1 MTFAAPL
8 RNRLPSKLAALLP
21 WGLAALLG
29 WLAALVCA
37 DIAWRVWPAPAPASN
52 IQAQHNGE
60 ALVPDLPATLWPQP
74 TEQSA
79 PAVAPA
85 TTLPLSL
92 VGGILSSTDSRVVVI
107 TTPQGPRVASVG
119 DEIMPGTHI
128 RSITEQGVR
137 LEHASG
143 EEQLSW
149 PTRPERQ
156 QSAIRLV
163 IDGQAHTGT
172 GESSCEEGSSPIT
185 NISEVCR

>member
-8 RNRLPSKLAALLP
+8 RNRLPGTLAVVLP

-37 DIAWRVWPAPAPASN
+37 DIAWRIWPAPAPAPI

-74 TEQSA
+74 TEQA
-79 PAVAPA
+79 TPAVAPD

-92 VGGILSSTDSRVVVI
+92 IGGIRSSDGAQVVVI

-149 PTRPERQ
+149 PIRPERQ
-156 QSAIRLV
+156 QSAIRFV
-163 IDGQAHTGT
+163 TDGQTHAGT
-172 GESSCEEGSSPIT
+172 REPSCVEGSSPIT

>member
-8 RNRLPSKLAALLP
+8 RNRLPDKLSALLP

-29 WLAALVCA
+29 WLGALVCA
-37 DIAWRVWPAPAPASN
+37 DIAWRIWPAPEPAPN
-52 IQAQHNGE
+52 VQAQHNGE
-60 ALVPDLPATLWPQP
+60 ALVPNLPATLWPQP
-74 TEQSA
+74 AEQA
-79 PAVAPA
+79 PPAVVPD
-85 TTLPLSL
+85 TRLPLTL
-92 VGGILSSTDSRVVVI
+92 IGGIRSSAGSQVVVI
-107 TTPQGPRVASVG
+107 TTPQGPRVAGVG

-137 LEHASG
+137 LEYASG

-163 IDGQAHTGT
+163 TDSQSHAGRRDP
-172 GESSCEEGSSPIT
+172 SCVEGSSPIT

>member
-1 MTFAAPL
+1 MTFANSL
-8 RNRLPSKLAALLP
+8 RNPLPNTLAALRP

-37 DIAWRVWPAPAPASN
+37 DIAWHIWPAPAPAQDV
-52 IQAQHNGE
+52 QAQHNGE
-60 ALVPDLPATLWPQP
+60 ALVPDLPAALWPQS
-74 TEQSA
+74 TQQAA
-79 PAVAPA
+79 PAATPD

-92 VGGILSSTDSRVVVI
+92 IGGIHSNDGAQVVVI
-107 TTPQGPRVASVG
+107 TTPRGPRIASVG

-149 PTRPERQ
+149 PSRPEHQ
-156 QSAIRLV
+156 PSAIRLV
-163 IDGQAHTGT
+163 TDGQAHAGRTNR
-172 GESSCEEGSSPIT
+172 SCEQGDSPIT
-185 NISEVCR
+185 NISGDCR